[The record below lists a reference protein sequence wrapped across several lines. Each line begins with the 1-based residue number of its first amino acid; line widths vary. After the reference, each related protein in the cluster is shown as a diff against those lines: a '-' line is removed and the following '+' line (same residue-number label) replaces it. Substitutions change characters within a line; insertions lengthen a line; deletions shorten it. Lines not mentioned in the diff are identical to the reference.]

1 MKFQNTVHEGAT
13 IMSKTTRVLLYSHD
27 SQGLGHARRNLAIA
41 HALARHLPET
51 TGGDVSGLI
60 VSGLPRSAEFPLPTG
75 FDWITIPGIAKGSSG
90 YQPRSLSGDFA
101 SVVKLRSQLLAAAML
116 GFEPDLVI
124 VDRHILGVAE
134 ELRSPLMQLREHC
147 PNTRIVLG
155 LREVLDEPE
164 SAAKE
169 WARLGDPERLLD
181 FIDEVWVYGDPVIH
195 DPFATGEIPETLRGR
210 ARFTGFLA
218 KDRPNVPEEEALS
231 ESPFVLTTVGGG
243 SDGYDLLHTAVSM
256 TPPAGHEHV
265 VVTGPQLSDAEFE
278 AIRSQAPAGTRVL
291 RTWPGLARQIGEAAA
306 VISMAGYNTTCEILA
321 TSTPALLVPHEVP
334 RQEQLIRARALERAG
349 AIDHI
354 RWDEITPED
363 LTQWAAQAVTT
374 RIDRDL
380 VRVDGLAAVSVIAA
394 DLLERARL
402 TFIDDT
408 PSGDLVGVA

>member
-1 MKFQNTVHEGAT
+1 
-13 IMSKTTRVLLYSHD
+13 
-27 SQGLGHARRNLAIA
+27 
-41 HALARHLPET
+41 
-51 TGGDVSGLI
+51 
-60 VSGLPRSAEFPLPTG
+60 
-75 FDWITIPGIAKGSSG
+75 
-90 YQPRSLSGDFA
+90 
-101 SVVKLRSQLLAAAML
+101 
-116 GFEPDLVI
+116 
-124 VDRHILGVAE
+124 
-134 ELRSPLMQLREHC
+134 
-147 PNTRIVLG
+147 
-155 LREVLDEPE
+155 
-164 SAAKE
+164 
-169 WARLGDPERLLD
+169 
-181 FIDEVWVYGDPVIH
+181 
-195 DPFATGEIPETLRGR
+195 
-210 ARFTGFLA
+210 
-218 KDRPNVPEEEALS
+218 
-231 ESPFVLTTVGGG
+231 
-243 SDGYDLLHTAVSM
+243 M

-321 TSTPALLVPHEVP
+321 TSTSALLVPREVP